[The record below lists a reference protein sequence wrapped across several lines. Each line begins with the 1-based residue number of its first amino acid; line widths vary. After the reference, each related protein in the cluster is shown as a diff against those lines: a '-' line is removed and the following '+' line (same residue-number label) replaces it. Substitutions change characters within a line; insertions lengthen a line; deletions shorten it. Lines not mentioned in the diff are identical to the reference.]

1 MKGNK
6 GSRWYAP
13 VTVIIGGSIIA
24 LAVGIGHGSSKALI
38 TQIIT
43 LVLGIGYFLLTRSNS
58 DVGTIYGGRADERQH
73 LVYLRASATSL
84 RVMLG
89 AAFVCAVITV
99 ALNDNYWQS
108 DVIGSVGG
116 VAFLVCLAAYG
127 DDDDDRAHDPE
138 EAMRDETVRKADE
151 SRWEHDE

>member
-1 MKGNK
+1 MKEDK
-6 GSRWYAP
+6 ASRWRAP

-24 LAVGIGHGSSKALI
+24 LAVSIGHDWLKALI
-38 TQIIT
+38 TEIIT
-43 LVLGIGYFLLTRSNS
+43 LVLGVGYFWLTRSNS
-58 DVGTIYGGRADERQH
+58 DVGAIYGGRVDERQH
-73 LVYLRASATSL
+73 LVYLRASATAL

-116 VAFLVCLAAYG
+116 VAFLFFLVAYG
-127 DDDDDRAHDPE
+127 DDNARAHDSD
-138 EAMRDETVRKADE
+138 EAMRDESVREGNATKGVME
-151 SRWEHDE
+151 

>member
-24 LAVGIGHGSSKALI
+24 LAVAIGHGSSKALI

-58 DVGTIYGGRADERQH
+58 DVGTIYGGLADERQH
-73 LVYLRASATSL
+73 LVYLRASATAL